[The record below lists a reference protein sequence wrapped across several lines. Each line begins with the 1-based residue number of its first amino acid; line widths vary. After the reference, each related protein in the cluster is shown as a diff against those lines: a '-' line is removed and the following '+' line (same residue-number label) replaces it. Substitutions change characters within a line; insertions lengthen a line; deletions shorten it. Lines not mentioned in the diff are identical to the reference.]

1 MKTSTSAFLWP
12 FKVRIT
18 SLAASSGVLGGGF
31 ASFQASTNFLN
42 LIQKQYTNLQSL
54 FTVINLITI

>member
-18 SLAASSGVLGGGF
+18 SLAASSGVLGGGL
-31 ASFQASTNFLN
+31 ASFHASINFLY
-42 LIQKQYTNLQSL
+42 LQIQNSIGNIKGYKN
-54 FTVINLITI
+54 